1 MPLTLLTKKT
11 TKQWNWLIHES
22 KLINTKSQEVGE
34 LWTVFYI
41 RPAYAVC
48 WKWKG
53 RITKLTI
60 RSAWVRITKN
70 VKPRYRL
77 LLQFRKA
84 LSWLWL
90 LVFFNPAVLIN
101 FTFLLNI
108 RENSHFSSLLAFLYF
123 MCLVFNCS
131 QLLFKYTTVHIYSIF
146 YPLFASVLAQ
156 P

>member
-1 MPLTLLTKKT
+1 MNSFLHTACICSVLKVERKNNETHDSFCLGSNYEKCETSLPFITSVPEGL
-11 TKQWNWLIHES
+11 
-22 KLINTKSQEVGE
+22 E
-34 LWTVFYI
+34 LVMIVSF
-41 RPAYAVC
+41 
-48 WKWKG
+48 
-53 RITKLTI
+53 
-60 RSAWVRITKN
+60 
-70 VKPRYRL
+70 
-77 LLQFRKA
+77 
-84 LSWLWL
+84 
-90 LVFFNPAVLIN
+90 FFNPAVLIN